1 MSSKVLDLT
10 RSVLLVIDVQ
20 GKLASMMHDFQ
31 YLRHVKG
38 LIKAAQILGLPIIAT
53 EQVPEK
59 IGGTVQEIKEMFSDF
74 VPIVKQTFSCCG
86 EPRFMDELKR
96 LARSQVIVCGI
107 ESHVCVYQT
116 VRDLC
121 KLGYDV
127 HLAADSVSARSKQN
141 SEIGIRR
148 SEHEGAVVTSLEMFI
163 TELIRSTAH
172 PKFREIMA
180 LLKNN
185 G

>member
-1 MSSKVLDLT
+1 MSTKTLNLAHTVLI
-10 RSVLLVIDVQ
+10 VIDVQ

-31 YLRHVKG
+31 YLRHLKG
-38 LIKAAQILGLPIIAT
+38 LIKAAQILGLPIIMT
-53 EQVPEK
+53 EQAPEK
-59 IGGTVQEIKEMFSDF
+59 IGGTVQDVKEMFSDF
-74 VPIVKQTFSCCG
+74 APIVKQAFSCCG

-96 LARSQVIVCGI
+96 LGRSQVIVCGI

-127 HLAADSVSARSKQN
+127 HIAADAVSARSKQN

-148 SEHEGAVVTSLEMFI
+148 CEHEGAVVTSLEMFI
-163 TELIRSTAH
+163 TELICSTTH
-172 PKFREIMA
+172 PQFREIMA
-180 LLKNN
+180 LLKGN
-185 G
+185 